1 MLTQVLVERDEVN
14 PVKRSVRGCKKYCA
28 GRANITG
35 GGAGGVNP
43 TLGCNGISEYHKVTI
58 ANPQQF
64 RYILL
69 EPRQNITPSQ
79 ESYY

>member
-1 MLTQVLVERDEVN
+1 MSGVRDEFN
-14 PVKRSVRGCKKYCA
+14 PVSLGSVWGCKKYCA
-28 GRANITG
+28 GPGNITRG
-35 GGAGGVNP
+35 RGRRGGVNP

-69 EPRQNITPSQ
+69 QPQQNINRT
-79 ESYY
+79 ERTV